1 MEITTPLYDTLEEG
15 VDEPLEYELCSCVPD
30 TPPETSDHPSK
41 SPTLM
46 PHFELLLITQ
56 VSSSNVP

>member
-15 VDEPLEYELCSCVPD
+15 VDEPLEYELFSCALD
-30 TPPETSDHPSK
+30 TPPETSDHSSE

-46 PHFELLLITQ
+46 PHFELLLISQ
-56 VSSSNVP
+56 VSNSNVP